1 MPGAYQ
7 AARAHE
13 QAKHLAARPK
23 GLKIEDPQ
31 LRSFV
36 VAELNE
42 HWPPCQI
49 AAAWMHEPDNGGM
62 TISAE
67 TIYQAL
73 YVHGH
78 ASLRHELKVEKT
90 LRSGHTSRKPRSKL
104 TVARS
109 SGKSWVEGARIT
121 DRPEEAEGHL
131 VPGH

>member
-36 VAELNE
+36 VAKLNE

-62 TISAE
+62 TISA
-67 TIYQAL
+67 
-73 YVHGH
+73 
-78 ASLRHELKVEKT
+78 
-90 LRSGHTSRKPRSKL
+90 
-104 TVARS
+104 
-109 SGKSWVEGARIT
+109 
-121 DRPEEAEGHL
+121 
-131 VPGH
+131 

>member
-36 VAELNE
+36 VAKLNE

-90 LRSGHTSRKPRSKL
+90 LHSGHTSRKPRSKL

-109 SGKSWVEGARIT
+109 SGKSWVEVARIT

>member
-36 VAELNE
+36 VAKLNE

-49 AAAWMHEPDNGGM
+49 
-62 TISAE
+62 
-67 TIYQAL
+67 
-73 YVHGH
+73 
-78 ASLRHELKVEKT
+78 ELPPVSWT
-90 LRSGHTSRKPRSKL
+90 SKL
-104 TVARS
+104 
-109 SGKSWVEGARIT
+109 KSREW
-121 DRPEEAEGHL
+121 EAFRACGCMCEA
-131 VPGH
+131 

>member
-23 GLKIEDPQ
+23 GLKI
-31 LRSFV
+31 
-36 VAELNE
+36 
-42 HWPPCQI
+42 
-49 AAAWMHEPDNGGM
+49 EPDNGGM

>member
-36 VAELNE
+36 VAKLNE

-49 AAAWMHEPDNGGM
+49 AAAWMHEPDNGD
-62 TISAE
+62 S
-67 TIYQAL
+67 
-73 YVHGH
+73 
-78 ASLRHELKVEKT
+78 SELSV
-90 LRSGHTSRKPRSKL
+90 G
-104 TVARS
+104 
-109 SGKSWVEGARIT
+109 
-121 DRPEEAEGHL
+121 DRVL
-131 VPGH
+131 VGGCG